1 MGLSL
6 IRLRIRGRLIA
17 GFMAVGVVLAA
28 AVGYTVQ
35 TVVGVSVVLERIVE
49 MRTPIALSSAELV
62 SDVYSTLAALRGYLQ
77 NGNPQFKLDRAA
89 TWKELDLSRAE
100 FDRLAKRLTNP
111 ENIRRWAQVK
121 TLLDEFRAGQ
131 DKAEAIAFTPDAF
144 PAAKLMAEASPR
156 IDAMMASLT
165 NLINEEETLEATEAR
180 KTLLKQMGD
189 MRGDMAAATAQLRVY
204 VINADKA
211 AKEQFNRHWKI
222 FEAAYAAFNSQSV
235 LLTQSQ
241 KQNFEAFGAAYAAF
255 RPMPAR
261 MFEIRDSDS
270 WNMPAHILATEA
282 APHVAKILDLLE
294 GEKRAD
300 GSRSGGIKAFQKE
313 MLARE
318 SHEALDSISLLT
330 FVEWA
335 LLVGGIL
342 LGAVIGFLTLRA
354 IVPPIHAMT
363 NAMTRLASG
372 DLSVDVPARDS
383 QNEIGDMAKAVEVF
397 KNNMVESGRLR
408 LEQDEQKQVAERR
421 RKADMEKLADSFET
435 AIGEVIETVSSAAT
449 RLEIS
454 ATSLSQTADRNQRL
468 SNTVSSASEEATV
481 NVQSVASASEEM
493 ASSVNEI
500 SRQVQEAARI
510 ADDAVQ
516 KAHSADE
523 RINSLSQASARIGD
537 VVELINS
544 IAGQT
549 NLLALNATIEAAR
562 AGESGRGFAVV
573 AAEVKALAEQTAKAT
588 AEIGQQIT
596 SIQSATQ
603 ESVANMREIGEV
615 IGRIAEIS
623 AGIASAIEEQGVAT
637 QEIARN
643 VQQAAAGTSE
653 VAVNI
658 AEVKSGATE
667 TGGASSQVLT
677 AARSLTGE
685 TNRLKSQVESFLR
698 TVRAA

>member
-1 MGLSL
+1 
-6 IRLRIRGRLIA
+6 
-17 GFMAVGVVLAA
+17 
-28 AVGYTVQ
+28 
-35 TVVGVSVVLERIVE
+35 
-49 MRTPIALSSAELV
+49 
-62 SDVYSTLAALRGYLQ
+62 
-77 NGNPQFKLDRAA
+77 
-89 TWKELDLSRAE
+89 
-100 FDRLAKRLTNP
+100 
-111 ENIRRWAQVK
+111 
-121 TLLDEFRAGQ
+121 
-131 DKAEAIAFTPDAF
+131 
-144 PAAKLMAEASPR
+144 
-156 IDAMMASLT
+156 
-165 NLINEEETLEATEAR
+165 
-180 KTLLKQMGD
+180 
-189 MRGDMAAATAQLRVY
+189 
-204 VINADKA
+204 
-211 AKEQFNRHWKI
+211 
-222 FEAAYAAFNSQSV
+222 
-235 LLTQSQ
+235 
-241 KQNFEAFGAAYAAF
+241 
-255 RPMPAR
+255 
-261 MFEIRDSDS
+261 
-270 WNMPAHILATEA
+270 
-282 APHVAKILDLLE
+282 
-294 GEKRAD
+294 
-300 GSRSGGIKAFQKE
+300 
-313 MLARE
+313 
-318 SHEALDSISLLT
+318 
-330 FVEWA
+330 
-335 LLVGGIL
+335 
-342 LGAVIGFLTLRA
+342 
-354 IVPPIHAMT
+354 
-363 NAMTRLASG
+363 
-372 DLSVDVPARDS
+372 
-383 QNEIGDMAKAVEVF
+383 
-397 KNNMVESGRLR
+397 
-408 LEQDEQKQVAERR
+408 
-421 RKADMEKLADSFET
+421 MEKLADSFET

-454 ATSLSQTADRNQRL
+454 ATSLSQTADKNQRL

>member
-1 MGLSL
+1 MSL
-6 IRLRIRGRLIA
+6 VHLRIRGRLIA
-17 GFMAVGVVLAA
+17 GFIAVGIVLAA
-28 AVGYTVQ
+28 AVGYTVH
-35 TVVGVSVVLERIVE
+35 TVVGVSVLLERMVE
-49 MRTPIALSSAELV
+49 MRTPIALNSTELV
-62 SDVYSTLAALRGYLQ
+62 GDIYSTLAALRGYLQ
-77 NGNPQFKLDRAA
+77 SGNPQFKLDRAA

-100 FDRLAKRLTNP
+100 FDRFAERLTNT
-111 ENIRRWAQVK
+111 ENKRKWEQVK

-144 PAAKLMAEASPR
+144 PAAKLMTEASSR
-156 IDAMMASLT
+156 IDAMMVSLT
-165 NLINEEETLEATEAR
+165 KMINEEETLEATAER
-180 KTLLKQMGD
+180 KTLLKQMAD
-189 MRGDMAAATAQLRVY
+189 MRGNMAAATAQLRVY
-204 VINADKA
+204 VINADKP
-211 AKEQFNRHWKI
+211 AKEQFARYWKI
-222 FEAAYAAFNSQSV
+222 FETANAAFKSRTALLTEGEEKNFEVFSVAYAAFAP
-235 LLTQSQ
+235 LAE
-241 KQNFEAFGAAYAAF
+241 K
-255 RPMPAR
+255 
-261 MFEIRDSDS
+261 MFAVRDSDS

-282 APHVAKILDLLE
+282 APHVAKILNLLE
-294 GEKRAD
+294 GEKGAD

-318 SHEALDSISLLT
+318 SHEALDSIGLLT

-335 LLVGGIL
+335 LLVVGIL
-342 LGAVIGFLTLRA
+342 LAAIIGFLTSRA

-363 NAMTRLASG
+363 DAMTRLASG
-372 DLSVDVPARDS
+372 DLSIDVPARDS

-397 KNNMVESGRLR
+397 KNNMAEAGRLR
-408 LEQDEQKQVAERR
+408 LEQDEQKQAVERR

-435 AIGEVIETVSSAAT
+435 AVGEVIELVSSAAT
-449 RLEIS
+449 RLEVS
-454 ATSLSQTADRNQRL
+454 ATSLSEAADKNQRL

-493 ASSVNEI
+493 ASSVDEI

-510 ADDAVQ
+510 AGDAVQ

-523 RINSLSQASARIGD
+523 RINSLSQASAKIGD

-623 AGIASAIEEQGVAT
+623 AGIASAIEEQGAAT

-653 VAVNI
+653 VSANI

-667 TGGASSQVLT
+667 TGGASSQVLA
-677 AARSLTGE
+677 AARSLTDE

>member
-1 MGLSL
+1 LGLSL
-6 IRLRIRGRLIA
+6 IQLRIRGRLAA
-17 GFMAVGVVLAA
+17 GFMAVGIILAA
-28 AVGYTVQ
+28 AVGYTVH
-35 TVVGVSVVLERIVE
+35 TVVGVSVLVERMVE
-49 MRTPIALSSAELV
+49 MRTPIALSSTELV
-62 SDVYSTLAALRGYLQ
+62 GDVYSTLAALRGYLQ
-77 NGNPQFKLDRAA
+77 SANPQFKLDRAT
-89 TWKELDLSRAE
+89 TWKELDRSRAE
-100 FDRLAKRLTNP
+100 FDRISQRLTDP
-111 ENIRRWAQVK
+111 ENKQKWDQVK
-121 TLLDEFRAGQ
+121 TQLDQYRAGQ
-131 DKAEAIAFTPDAF
+131 DKAEAVAFTPDAF
-144 PAAKLMAEASPR
+144 PAAKLMTEALPR
-156 IDAMMASLT
+156 IEAMMDAIT
-165 NLINEEETLEATEAR
+165 GMINEEEDLEATAER
-180 KTLLKQMGD
+180 KALLKQMGD
-189 MRGDMAAATAQLRVY
+189 MRGNMAAAIAQLRVY
-204 VINADKA
+204 VINADKV
-211 AKEQFNRHWKI
+211 AKGQFNHYWKI
-222 FEAAYAAFNSQSV
+222 FEAAYAAFKSRTA
-235 LLTQSQ
+235 LLTPSQ
-241 KQNFEAFGAAYAAF
+241 QENLEAFGAAYAAF
-255 RPMPAR
+255 VPLSNK

-282 APHVAKILDLLE
+282 APHVAKILDLLD
-294 GEKRAD
+294 GAKGAD

-318 SHEALDSISLLT
+318 SHEALGNISLLT
-330 FVEWA
+330 AVEWA
-335 LLVGGIL
+335 LLVGGML
-342 LGAVIGFLTLRA
+342 LAAVIGFLTSRA

-363 NAMTRLASG
+363 RAMTRLASG

-383 QNEIGDMAKAVEVF
+383 RNEIGDMAKAVEVF
-397 KNNMVESGRLR
+397 KNNMAEAGRLR
-408 LEQDEQKQVAERR
+408 LEQDEQKQAAEKRR
-421 RKADMEKLADSFET
+421 RADMERLADSFET
-435 AIGEVIETVSSAAT
+435 AIGEVIETVSSAASQ
-449 RLEIS
+449 LEGS
-454 ATSLSQTADRNQRL
+454 ATALSHTAQKNQLL
-468 SNTVSSASEEATV
+468 SNTVSSASEEATA

-510 ADDAVQ
+510 AGDAVQ
-516 KAHSADE
+516 KAHIADA

-596 SIQSATQ
+596 SIQSATH

-623 AGIASAIEEQGVAT
+623 TSIASAIEEQGAAT

-643 VQQAAAGTSE
+643 VQQAAAGTSG
-653 VAVNI
+653 VAANI

-667 TGGASSQVLT
+667 TGGASSQVL
-677 AARSLTGE
+677 AAAKSLVGE
-685 TNRLKSQVESFLR
+685 TSRLKSQVESFLQ